1 MVSDTIWIFL
11 SSMLLWLLSA
21 LVFSH
26 FPHTHTWHSPSC
38 SLSFFFSFFLLPPFL
53 LFHSSF
59 FLLPSSGHFT
69 IKKMQTLLILS
80 AAASSG
86 KKKVEYIIH
95 REDIWFNFISPVGL
109 FAWTLSLVPISVLMI
124 YPCSCSDLLQ
134 PQSPWGGH
142 FLKIVL
148 TRLNH

>member
-1 MVSDTIWIFL
+1 MTPSEYSFPPCYCDFLVPWFSHTFHTHIPDTLQVALFL
-11 SSMLLWLLSA
+11 S
-21 LVFSH
+21 F
-26 FPHTHTWHSPSC
+26 
-38 SLSFFFSFFLLPPFL
+38 SLSFSFLPSFSFILL
-53 LFHSSF
+53 SF